1 MPAGCCILF
10 INRFIYGI
18 HGNYIMDKKSTDQIF
33 VLSYL
38 LYILEKVFI
47 SQQTFKEQIKISIKI
62 QINNSRKAE
71 KIQNRYLKL
80 NKLYCYK
87 TCEI

>member
-1 MPAGCCILF
+1 
-10 INRFIYGI
+10 
-18 HGNYIMDKKSTDQIF
+18 MDKKSTDQIF

-71 KIQNRYLKL
+71 KNSKQVFE
-80 NKLYCYK
+80 
-87 TCEI
+87 TQ